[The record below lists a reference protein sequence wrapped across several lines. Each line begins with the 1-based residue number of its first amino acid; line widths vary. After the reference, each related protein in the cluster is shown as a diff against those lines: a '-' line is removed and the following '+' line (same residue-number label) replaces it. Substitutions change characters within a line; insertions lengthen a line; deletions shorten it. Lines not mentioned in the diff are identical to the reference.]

1 MSKLNIAFYKIY
13 KIVIRKV
20 QRVLEVT
27 WLRVSLG
34 AMVTPVGGKLDVAF
48 LSGELGAVVEAELRG
63 HWMPVNLN
71 RDRRGQHCHRCNLRR
86 PWEEPILGGRPK

>member
-1 MSKLNIAFYKIY
+1 MSKLKIAFNKIY

-48 LSGELGAVVEAELRG
+48 LCRG
-63 HWMPVNLN
+63 NSVQLSRLN
-71 RDRRGQHCHRCNLRR
+71 YEDTGCRV
-86 PWEEPILGGRPK
+86 

>member
-1 MSKLNIAFYKIY
+1 MSKSKIAFYKIY

-20 QRVLEVT
+20 QRVLAVT
-27 WLRVSLG
+27 SLRVSLG

-63 HWMPVNLN
+63 HWMPGLTLTGIDEVS
-71 RDRRGQHCHRCNLRR
+71 
-86 PWEEPILGGRPK
+86 IAIAAT

>member
-1 MSKLNIAFYKIY
+1 MSKLKIAFYKIY

-48 LSGELGAVVEAELRG
+48 LSGELVQLSR
-63 HWMPVNLN
+63 LN
-71 RDRRGQHCHRCNLRR
+71 YEDTGCRV
-86 PWEEPILGGRPK
+86 